1 MKNYRVRDDEEE
13 LIKAK
18 LVQFVSE
25 GQRPFVESDVLH
37 ALIRYKLDTLTI
49 DDVIRYREQVLGRIE

>member
-18 LVQFVSE
+18 LVQFVAE
-25 GQRPFVESDVLH
+25 GQRPFVESDVVH
-37 ALIRYKLDTLTI
+37 ALIRYKLATLTL
-49 DDVIRYREQVLGRIE
+49 DDVIRYREEVLGRIE